1 MRTGILL
8 LLLLIFISGCS
19 MLPVKKDT
27 PEPAADMLPETP
39 PQRQPNVRE
48 TILYLPE
55 QTRRYLLP
63 LRVYIPWE
71 TGIAKA
77 AIKYCTE
84 GSLLPE
90 AATDFAPLLP
100 AGTSVLGLSLREGVA
115 RVDFSKEFLNYPAE
129 QEQQIINGL
138 IYTLTEFPTI
148 DAVEIFCEG
157 QQLQLSDNKAAAAPY
172 TRQFGLNPETAA
184 GDFAAAQFVTLYFL
198 HEVGDRT
205 FFVPVTRVVEKT
217 GELLTVIAE
226 ELLRGP
232 QQGETLFT
240 AIPNGLS
247 VEEITAE
254 GNRVVLRL
262 SGELPAGITQLAA
275 DRLRQQLA
283 LTFTEIHG
291 ITEVTVLINNRPP
304 DFGAEVSFPPAFG
317 RPKQWNLV
325 Q

>member
-1 MRTGILL
+1 MRTGIILL

-138 IYTLTEFPTI
+138 FIL
-148 DAVEIFCEG
+148 
-157 QQLQLSDNKAAAAPY
+157 
-172 TRQFGLNPETAA
+172 
-184 GDFAAAQFVTLYFL
+184 
-198 HEVGDRT
+198 
-205 FFVPVTRVVEKT
+205 
-217 GELLTVIAE
+217 
-226 ELLRGP
+226 
-232 QQGETLFT
+232 
-240 AIPNGLS
+240 
-247 VEEITAE
+247 
-254 GNRVVLRL
+254 
-262 SGELPAGITQLAA
+262 
-275 DRLRQQLA
+275 
-283 LTFTEIHG
+283 
-291 ITEVTVLINNRPP
+291 
-304 DFGAEVSFPPAFG
+304 
-317 RPKQWNLV
+317 
-325 Q
+325 